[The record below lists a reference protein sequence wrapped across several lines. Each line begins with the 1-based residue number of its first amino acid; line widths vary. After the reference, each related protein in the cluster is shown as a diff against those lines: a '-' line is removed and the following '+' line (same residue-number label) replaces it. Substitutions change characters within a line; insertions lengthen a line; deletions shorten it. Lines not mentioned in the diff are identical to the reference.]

1 MGSFLSLP
9 GSASTCRKGLS
20 LPPLLAVGR
29 VTEAGTETA
38 QCRAGDRQREIG
50 QVTPGTSPPNPSRCP
65 ALIRLCPLT
74 VKCTVTPLPRVSA
87 VPRAGNGHAMGKQE
101 LRPTPRCQS
110 RARDEPWAAARGDTD
125 SSLYGRSQ
133 TGGHPGDSVPLRYPV
148 EPGFGGGSRMR
159 GRAEPLWGELAP
171 GAGLSHLL
179 LGGGGCEGPAPRPL
193 HTCRPRSHRPSL
205 CVSQAP
211 HLRTRP
217 GAAASAGALG

>member
-1 MGSFLSLP
+1 MQGRGQAARDRP
-9 GSASTCRKGLS
+9 GDSR
-20 LPPLLAVGR
+20 
-29 VTEAGTETA
+29 
-38 QCRAGDRQREIG
+38 DF
-50 QVTPGTSPPNPSRCP
+50 TPKPSRCP

-74 VKCTVTPLPRVSA
+74 VRCTVTPLPRVSA

-133 TGGHPGDSVPLRYPV
+133 AGGHPGDSVPLRYRV
-148 EPGFGGGSRMR
+148 EPGSGGGSRMR

-179 LGGGGCEGPAPRPL
+179 LGGVGCEGPAPSPL
-193 HTCRPRSHRPSL
+193 DTCRPPQPPPFSVRLTSASSPDTARSCCFCRSTWVKCSCGN
-205 CVSQAP
+205 CVLNTARLHSDFSPDPDQDS
-211 HLRTRP
+211 RC
-217 GAAASAGALG
+217 